1 MGGKLGKQHT
11 YVVSGQGTWEEIRED
26 RRGSGRG
33 EQRKSTSSGDSVLA
47 PEEGG
52 HVGYAEEERR
62 HSSPSPHRVG
72 FAEEGGGSFS
82 DDDTYSDEPVI
93 PTMSKGRRGTVFAE
107 AYNPEEDDEDDVKVI
122 HPKSD
127 EQRRRLQ
134 ERVKMQ
140 LLFRTLDQAQLNEVI
155 DAMFEQTVA
164 ADEVVIEQGADGDFF
179 YVVDK
184 GVYHALIKTKEGEPL
199 LKVFEYNGEGNF
211 GELALLYNQPR
222 AATVQA
228 ITEGTLWK
236 MDRQTFRKIV
246 LKSAFQK
253 RKMYEKFLS
262 SVSLLEH
269 LNTYD
274 RENIAD
280 ALVGRSFS
288 AGEAVVRQ
296 GDDADGMYFV
306 EAGTLLV
313 LKKLEGEEEEKT
325 VNEVHQGGYFGELA
339 LVNHDKR
346 AATVAAKDDV
356 KVAFL
361 DTAAFERLLGPCMET
376 MKEKQVAD
384 ALKEKQVAEAFRS

>member
-1 MGGKLGKQHT
+1 LRMGGKLGKQHT
-11 YVVSGQGTWEEIRED
+11 YVVSGQGTWEEAREE
-26 RRGSGRG
+26 RRASGRG
-33 EQRKSTSSGDSVLA
+33 EQRGSTSSGNSAENL
-47 PEEGG
+47 
-52 HVGYAEEERR
+52 EEERGN
-62 HSSPSPHRVG
+62 SSFHRVG
-72 FAEEGGGSFS
+72 FVEEGGGNLS

-107 AYNPEEDDEDDVKVI
+107 AYNPEEDDEDDVKVV

-127 EQRRRLQ
+127 EQRGRLQ

-140 LLFRTLDQAQLNEVI
+140 LLFRTLDQEQLNEVI

-253 RKMYEKFLS
+253 RKMYESFLS

-280 ALVGRSFS
+280 ALVGKSFS

-313 LKKLEGEEEEKT
+313 LKKLEGEDEEKT
-325 VNEVHQGGYFGELA
+325 VNEVQQGGYFGELA

-376 MKEKQVAD
+376 MKEGQGKYKKQVD
-384 ALKEKQVAEAFRS
+384 DAFRS